1 MLAARHPYE
10 DALMSKSKKRDGALN
25 SKRRAARDPRDHSRH
40 SQPPAIDWE
49 SLNHKPAFSVA
60 EFCARVG
67 ISRQTFHNWQ
77 THGIGPHTIKCGGR
91 VLITRQ
97 AEAAWLERCA
107 TAPPPASLST
117 PDGSPRRRGRSSIYA
132 PAP

>member
-91 VLITRQ
+91 VLITRRQ
-97 AEAAWLERCA
+97 RRPRTHERQTCR
-107 TAPPPASLST
+107 TAHWRQ
-117 PDGSPRRRGRSSIYA
+117 DPRRDLW
-132 PAP
+132 